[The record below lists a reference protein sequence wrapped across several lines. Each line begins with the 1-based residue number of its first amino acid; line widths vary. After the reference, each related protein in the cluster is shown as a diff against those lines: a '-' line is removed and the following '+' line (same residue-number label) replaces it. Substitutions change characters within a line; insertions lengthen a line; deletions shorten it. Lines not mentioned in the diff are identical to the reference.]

1 LTAIKRL
8 RETKKPFHRMR
19 NDCSIHAAVR
29 AQHSQFAAG
38 QGGEFGELHCKLCK
52 QCRSNPVSGQS
63 LPKTGV
69 FSMYAGDYRLFR
81 AQNARNRNRKT
92 GAEFAEARHWRAIT
106 RGSGQFSLSSGL
118 PGWRRS
124 ADRTC
129 LHEISLL
136 TGNFTGKFAISRC

>member
-69 FSMYAGDYRLFR
+69 FQCTPETIGYFALRTPE
-81 AQNARNRNRKT
+81 T
-92 GAEFAEARHWRAIT
+92 GTERPAPNSQKPAIGGPL
-106 RGSGQFSLSSGL
+106 REDQ
-118 PGWRRS
+118 
-124 ADRTC
+124 
-129 LHEISLL
+129 
-136 TGNFTGKFAISRC
+136 GNFL